1 MIGNCLVTLKCVGL
15 VASVTVTLIVAG
27 PATVGVPVM
36 APQEESI
43 NNPAGSPVAVH
54 TNGVAPPV
62 AATGPLYA
70 TPTKPFGSEAVV
82 ITRAASIV
90 TENGL
95 VTLKCVGLVASV
107 TVTLIVAGP
116 ATVGVPVMAPL
127 EESINNPA
135 GSPVAVHTN
144 GVAPPVAATGP
155 LYARPTTPF
164 GSADVVIVSTEFMMI
179 GNCLVTLKCVGLVA
193 SVTVTLIVAGPA
205 TVGVPVMAPLEESI
219 NNPAGSPVAVHTNG
233 VAPPV
238 AATAA
243 L

>member
-54 TNGVAPPV
+54 PNGVATPV

-95 VTLKCVGLVASV
+95 VVHKCVGLVASV
-107 TVTLIVAGP
+107 RVTLIVAG
-116 ATVGVPVMAPL
+116 AA
-127 EESINNPA
+127 PA
-135 GSPVAVHTN
+135 G
-144 GVAPPVAATGP
+144 GP
-155 LYARPTTPF
+155 Q
-164 GSADVVIVSTEFMMI
+164 S
-179 GNCLVTLKCVGLVA
+179 
-193 SVTVTLIVAGPA
+193 GPA
-205 TVGVPVMAPLEESI
+205 EGC
-219 NNPAGSPVAVHTNG
+219 
-233 VAPPV
+233 
-238 AATAA
+238 
-243 L
+243 

>member
-1 MIGNCLVTLKCVGL
+1 MVTGNCLLALRWLGL
-15 VASVTVTLIVAG
+15 DTSVTVTLMVAG

-36 APQEESI
+36 APVPGSI
-43 NNPAGSPVAVH
+43 D
-54 TNGVAPPV
+54 
-62 AATGPLYA
+62 
-70 TPTKPFGSEAVV
+70 
-82 ITRAASIV
+82 
-90 TENGL
+90 
-95 VTLKCVGLVASV
+95 
-107 TVTLIVAGP
+107 
-116 ATVGVPVMAPL
+116 
-127 EESINNPA
+127 NPA

-164 GSADVVIVSTEFMMI
+164 GSEVVVIASPATIVTEN
-179 GNCLVTLKCVGLVA
+179 GLATLKGVGLVA
-193 SVTVTLIVAGPA
+193 SVTGTLIVAGPA